1 MYLLD
6 WTVFIVSKIT
16 YFYLDGDHLEMTDYF
31 FANQIVPF
39 LLDDEI
45 FDEEPITEPSKT
57 VPTTVATTT
66 VTSNVLTNQ
75 PFTTTRRTR
84 NTVYNHNRSR
94 CITRRCRIM
103 EERFAK
109 RQRQAVRNDRP

>member
-1 MYLLD
+1 
-6 WTVFIVSKIT
+6 
-16 YFYLDGDHLEMTDYF
+16 MTDNF

-39 LLDDEI
+39 LLDDGI
-45 FDEEPITEPSKT
+45 FDEEPSTAPST

-66 VTSNVLTNQ
+66 MTMNILTNQ

-84 NTVYNHNRSR
+84 NTVYNQNRSR